1 MSEMTKLNLAYLQNL
16 QNSDQGPLGFIYP
29 QSVDNSYMDIQKCV
43 IMDANMSNY
52 DYLLNS

>member
-29 QSVDNSYMDIQKCV
+29 Q
-43 IMDANMSNY
+43 
-52 DYLLNS
+52 LLHGRSKMCYHGRKYFKL